1 MERVHNLK
9 SFNFNFNF
17 ELRAAARRRRRRPQ
31 PHRQRLALPQ
41 RLRLRLRPPP
51 PLLMT
56 SMGAAASTASSLSS
70 ACGGAPA
77 SPLIP
82 AGAQLATLAAGC
94 FWCVEAP
101 YSGLKGIFSAT
112 SGYIGG
118 HVPHPTYDAV
128 CSGTTGHAEAVR
140 VAFDP
145 AVIPYRTLLD
155 VFFAIHDPTT
165 LNRQG
170 NDVGTQYR
178 SAIFTHGEEQAAAVR
193 AKVAELEASGVAP
206 VTTQVARAEEH
217 TWYPAEEYHQ
227 CYVERN
233 PTQGYVR
240 AVSLPKLLKAK
251 KEFAGLFK

>member
-1 MERVHNLK
+1 
-9 SFNFNFNF
+9 
-17 ELRAAARRRRRRPQ
+17 
-31 PHRQRLALPQ
+31 
-41 RLRLRLRPPP
+41 
-51 PLLMT
+51 MT
-56 SMGAAASTASSLSS
+56 SMGVAASSSSAAACASAAS
-70 ACGGAPA
+70 A
-77 SPLIP
+77 PLP
-82 AGAQLATLAAGC
+82 AGAQLATLAGGC
-94 FWCVEAP
+94 FWCIESP
-101 YSGLKGIFSAT
+101 YSGLKGVFSAT

-118 HVPHPTYDAV
+118 RVPHPTYDAG

-193 AKVAELEASGVAP
+193 AKVAELEARGVAP

-217 TWYPAEEYHQ
+217 AWYPAEEYHQ